1 VNRLLHW
8 LRQPVTPKPLGDD
21 VDWDKF
27 GRSFGRMIG
36 GNLNTPPSDPE
47 SPAVR
52 SWERG
57 GKNRV
62 APEPTPRWSILLA
75 LAIVGV
81 VMAVTLYLLY
91 QVPLHPGH

>member
-1 VNRLLHW
+1 MNRLLHW

>member
-1 VNRLLHW
+1 VNRLLRW
-8 LRQPVTPKPLGDD
+8 LRQPVAPKSLDD
-21 VDWDKF
+21 GVDWDKF

-47 SPAVR
+47 SPVVR
-52 SWERG
+52 RWERG
-57 GKNRV
+57 GKNRA

-75 LAIVGV
+75 LTIVVLFGV
-81 VMAVTLYLLY
+81 FVFYLVL